1 MMKIQAQIILQLL
14 LYRDTDSLLYALAS
28 GKHPSSE
35 LLKEFSQK
43 EFMLGQQ
50 VAGSYGTNDQRM
62 VVYQSLN
69 NSEESKY
76 DIFQLLYLFSAR
88 HLTLT
93 MGDPICRYRYLL
105 TWHDLTRWLGEDVFT
120 TAYLAKSDLEAGT
133 SVGERTSFQWPAYLH
148 HDNHALNEIMK
159 KGISELHAHQKGST
173 LNFELSWISLMNQIC
188 GRRKA
193 FQELGK
199 DAVTANPLYRGGHGR
214 DLYMLVSI
222 AALIRLML
230 FQMLRGIPVSREDTI
245 RQFENLINISHSD
258 YAATERHQLQSAI
271 NMVRHQYGQHYTF
284 GAVKD
289 VPDYAI
295 PACQTGLLTVITGE
309 RWLLY
314 NMFSRAYDIINQE
327 SFHKLL
333 FYLYLHI
340 KTLFRNELIQTN
352 PQIGFHNFSLY
363 EQRKELFIPEGSV
376 YERLMTFLALGT
388 FLADNPEKRY
398 MESRIKPKDTTYGNY
413 SKLLQM
419 QTYLSKNPYLVDS
432 SKWQH
437 AIVYHFIKTKDGR
450 CRPNSP
456 RHQALRHEVMLEAK
470 AICRLHQNRNKICD
484 LVVGADAA
492 NSEIYCRPEVFAQ
505 AFRFLRNQT
514 RYQTHRLPIG
524 LTYHVGEDFYD
535 IVSGLRAVDEVLTF
549 LGFCANDRLGHGLVL
564 GTDVNTYYEKR
575 SFELQSTNI
584 DQLDNAV
591 WLYFEGQKLNG
602 FEQVCHFL
610 YNFARQRFLEVYD
623 EDRFDIFD
631 YRDSWLLRGDAPA
644 YYLQDKED
652 RLHLNVFLD
661 PWHRYA
667 LNDKRFANKARKNP
681 YACRLYAKYHY
692 NSHVRKEGD
701 KAAIF
706 RIPRHIRVPYVSLI
720 EKVQQQM
727 LSRIERLHIAIECNP
742 TSNYKIGEMERYD
755 QHPILKFYNHGIQ
768 TPYPH
773 HEVSVSINTD
783 DSGIFATSID
793 REYALMALAIEKR
806 QDADF
811 SNTPRAIIEWLNNI
825 RKMSVEQ
832 RFVNP

>member
-1 MMKIQAQIILQLL
+1 MKIQTQIILQLL
-14 LYRDTDSLLYALAS
+14 LYRDTDSLLSALVS
-28 GKHPSSE
+28 GKNPSSE
-35 LLKEFSQK
+35 VLKGFSQH
-43 EFMLGQQ
+43 EFMLGQK

-62 VVYQSLN
+62 VIYQSLN
-69 NSEESKY
+69 NSEDSKC
-76 DIFQLLYLFSAR
+76 DIFQLLYRFSAH
-88 HLTLT
+88 HLTLSR
-93 MGDPICRYRYLL
+93 GNPICRYRYLL
-105 TWHDLTRWLGEDVFT
+105 TWHNLTKWLGEDVFT
-120 TAYLAKSDLEAGT
+120 TAYLAKSDLAAGI
-133 SVGERTSFQWPAYLH
+133 SVSERTSFQWPAYLH

-159 KGISELHAHQKGST
+159 KGISELHAHLKGST
-173 LNFELSWISLMNQIC
+173 LNFELSWISLMNQIH

-193 FQELGK
+193 FQTLSK
-199 DAVTANPLYRGGHGR
+199 DVVTANPFYRSGHVR
-214 DLYMLVSI
+214 DLYLLVSI

-230 FQMLRGIPVSREDTI
+230 FQMLRGIPVSNEDTL
-245 RQFENLINISHSD
+245 RQLEHLICISHSD
-258 YAATERHQLQSAI
+258 YAATELRQLQSAI
-271 NMVRHQYGQHYTF
+271 NLVRHQYGQHYTR
-284 GAVKD
+284 GAVTD

-295 PACQTGLLTVITGE
+295 PACQTGLLTVLTGE

-314 NMFSRAYDIINQE
+314 TMFSRVYDIIHQD
-327 SFHKLL
+327 SFNKLL

-352 PQIGFHNFSLY
+352 PQIGFQNFSLY
-363 EQRKELFIPEGSV
+363 EQRKELFIPEGSA

-398 MESRIKPKDTTYGNY
+398 MESRIKPKDTASGNFN
-413 SKLLQM
+413 KLLQM
-419 QTYLSKNPYLVDS
+419 QTYLSKNPYLVDV

-437 AIVYHFIKTKDGR
+437 FIVYHFIKTKDGKY
-450 CRPNSP
+450 RPDST
-456 RHQALRHEVMLEAK
+456 RHQALRHEIMLEAK
-470 AICRLHQNRNKICD
+470 AICRLHQYKNKICD

-505 AFRFLRNQT
+505 AFRFLRCQT
-514 RYQTHRLPIG
+514 RHQPHRLPIA

-535 IVSGLRAVDEVLTF
+535 IVSGLRAVDEVITF
-549 LGFCANDRLGHGLVL
+549 LGLCANDRLGHGLVL
-564 GTDVNTYYEKR
+564 GTDVSTYYENR
-575 SFELQSTNI
+575 GFELQSTNI

-591 WLYFEGQKLNG
+591 WLYFEGVKLNG
-602 FEQVCHFL
+602 FEHVCHFL
-610 YNFARQRFLEVYD
+610 YNFARQKFQEIYD
-623 EDRFDIFD
+623 EDRFDIYD
-631 YRDSWLLRGDAPA
+631 YRDSWILRGDAPSC
-644 YYLQDKED
+644 YLQDKED
-652 RLHLNVFLD
+652 CFHFNVFLD
-661 PWHRYA
+661 PWHRYS
-667 LNDKRFANKARKNP
+667 LNDNRLANEARKNP

-692 NSHVRKEGD
+692 NSHVRIEGD
-701 KAAIF
+701 KAAIYK
-706 RIPRHIRVPYVSLI
+706 IPRHIRGAYVSLI

-727 LSRIERLHIAIECNP
+727 LTRIERLHIAIECNP